1 MSFDFVGPYLPTFI
15 KSTLTTIEISFIALF
30 FGFIIGLILCLAKM
44 SKNGI
49 FKALSTIYIEVIRD
63 TPLLVQLSII
73 YYGLPQVGINFPSL
87 FGIPSDFIAGAFALS
102 INSGAYVA
110 EIMRSGIQSVD
121 KGQMEA
127 SRSLGLSYWATMRHV
142 IVPQAVKKA
151 EIMRSGIQSVD
162 KGQMEASRSLG
173 LSYWATMRHV
183 IVPQAVKNILPS
195 LANEFVSLVKES
207 AILSFIGVID
217 IMFTA
222 NTVKNATNEFVSL
235 VKESAIL
242 SFIGVIDIMFTANTV
257 KNATYDSFGPYLF
270 AAAIY
275 FVLTFTLSKLVGLLE
290 KKMAASN

>member
-44 SKNGI
+44 SKKGI

-142 IVPQAVKKA
+142 IVPQAVK
-151 EIMRSGIQSVD
+151 
-162 KGQMEASRSLG
+162 
-173 LSYWATMRHV
+173 
-183 IVPQAVKNILPS
+183 NILPS
-195 LANEFVSLVKES
+195 LA
-207 AILSFIGVID
+207 
-217 IMFTA
+217 
-222 NTVKNATNEFVSL
+222 NEFVSL

>member
-1 MSFDFVGPYLPTFI
+1 
-15 KSTLTTIEISFIALF
+15 
-30 FGFIIGLILCLAKM
+30 
-44 SKNGI
+44 
-49 FKALSTIYIEVIRD
+49 
-63 TPLLVQLSII
+63 
-73 YYGLPQVGINFPSL
+73 
-87 FGIPSDFIAGAFALS
+87 
-102 INSGAYVA
+102 
-110 EIMRSGIQSVD
+110 
-121 KGQMEA
+121 
-127 SRSLGLSYWATMRHV
+127 
-142 IVPQAVKKA
+142 
-151 EIMRSGIQSVD
+151 MRSGIQSVD

-222 NTVKNATNEFVSL
+222 NTVKNAT
-235 VKESAIL
+235 
-242 SFIGVIDIMFTANTV
+242 
-257 KNATYDSFGPYLF
+257 YDSFGPYLF